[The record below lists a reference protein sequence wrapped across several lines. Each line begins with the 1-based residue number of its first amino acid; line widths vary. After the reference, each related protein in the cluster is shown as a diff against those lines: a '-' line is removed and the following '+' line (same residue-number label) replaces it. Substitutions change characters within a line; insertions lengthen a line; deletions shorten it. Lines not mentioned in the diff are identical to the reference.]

1 MVGTGGVYCRLGVW
15 SASLHGRSRVLRRS
29 LGPICMS
36 EELRFYRIRGVNV
49 NVHTRVVLSLTPLVM
64 VAPPES
70 PLYGSIIP
78 LKDLLET

>member
-1 MVGTGGVYCRLGVW
+1 M
-15 SASLHGRSRVLRRS
+15 HGRSGVLRS
-29 LGPICMS
+29 LGPICMRS
-36 EELRFYRIRGVNV
+36 FDFIIRGVNV